1 MEGSFEPQAIGF
13 LCGFS
18 LGLIC
23 SPHPNPS
30 TCDWGHDSCF
40 QNPWWHGEVLPVTED
55 SNGHEFPLVPYTGPQ
70 EGNCSHTH
78 LYTQELKVVPCTSP
92 CGVVPCTSPCGVMSH
107 TSLLLPTWCGQIHQ
121 RSNIGAVH
129 SGWEAVLERGETEG
143 TFNVTL

>member
-13 LCGFS
+13 LCGYS

-40 QNPWWHGEVLPVTED
+40 QDPWWQGEVLPVTED
-55 SNGHEFPLVPYTGPQ
+55 SNGHEFPLVPHTGPQ

-78 LYTQELKVVPCTSP
+78 LYTQELKVVPCGPLHLSVWCHVTHIPTVAYLVWLGPPKIQHRCCPLWMGSSP
-92 CGVVPCTSPCGVMSH
+92 GKRRNRRH
-107 TSLLLPTWCGQIHQ
+107 I
-121 RSNIGAVH
+121 
-129 SGWEAVLERGETEG
+129 
-143 TFNVTL
+143 